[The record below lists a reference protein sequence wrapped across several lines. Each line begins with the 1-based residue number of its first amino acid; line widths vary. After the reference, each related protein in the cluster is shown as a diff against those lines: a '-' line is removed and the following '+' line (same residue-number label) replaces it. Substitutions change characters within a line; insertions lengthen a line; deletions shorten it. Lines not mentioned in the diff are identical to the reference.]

1 LYKLI
6 SIAFIISFL
15 GIGCSVLRKAS
26 PSEDFTDESTEDSVV
41 LKRVERNNFSQGG
54 YFIKSADIEVNT
66 ENQRDHIVATV
77 RFSHAGGYLIS
88 LKSRAG
94 IEAVRVFIGR
104 DTLMINDR
112 INKVLYASDPG
123 YIERRFFIP
132 ELVFPLIFGDFV
144 KMSAGEKT
152 DSVCSDGKLNYISN
166 TVNMSVSYVIDCKLS
181 KTVKAFVDAGS
192 GKGRITLL
200 YYDFKKAGD
209 LTYPRKI
216 EVSGLPDKMTVKIVV
231 NSIEFPWIGDINF
244 VPGNRYE
251 ILRLK

>member
-1 LYKLI
+1 MYKLI

-26 PSEDFTDESTEDSVV
+26 PSQEFQDESIVDSVV

-54 YFIKSADIEVNT
+54 YFIKSAEIEVYT
-66 ENQRDHIVATV
+66 EKQRDNIVATV
-77 RFSHAGGYLIS
+77 RFSHTGGYLIS

-94 IEAVRVFIGR
+94 IEAARVFIGR

-112 INKVLYASDPG
+112 INKVLYAGGPE
-123 YIERRFFIP
+123 YIERKFFIP

-144 KMSAGEKT
+144 KISAGEKT
-152 DSVCSDGKLNYISN
+152 DSVCIDGKLNYRSN
-166 TVNMSVSYVIDCKLS
+166 NANMSVSYIIDCKLG
-181 KTVKAFVDAGS
+181 KTVRAFVDTGS

-200 YYDFKKAGD
+200 YYDFQKTGD
-209 LTYPRKI
+209 LTYPGKI
-216 EVSGLPDKMTVKIVV
+216 EVSGLPDKMTLKIVV

-251 ILRLK
+251 IVRLK